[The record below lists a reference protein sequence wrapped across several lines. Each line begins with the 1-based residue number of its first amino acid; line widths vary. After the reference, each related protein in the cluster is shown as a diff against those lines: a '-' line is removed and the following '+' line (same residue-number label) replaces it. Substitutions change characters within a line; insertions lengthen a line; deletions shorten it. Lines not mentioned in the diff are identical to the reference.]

1 LPIIVTVPVVR
12 PSTRLMDRTGIP
24 GNVRANQNVS
34 TDDLRATV
42 QRRHSSRTD
51 RRLDGLG
58 RGIGGETQRLQGG
71 AVLVTLDEPD
81 DPHERLAVDQE
92 PYRSAP
98 RAPLADAGRGER
110 RRRMAGLE
118 DMRVAGSRSHVAGS
132 RRHQDASTSRR
143 SGSSKREMSP

>member
-1 LPIIVTVPVVR
+1 VI
-12 PSTRLMDRTGIP
+12 
-24 GNVRANQNVS
+24 RAARDGVAE
-34 TDDLRATV
+34 TFE
-42 QRRHSSRTD
+42 RTD

-58 RGIGGETQRLQGG
+58 RDVGLLVRVRGVCLQGHPAGAVRRRRPEGLAVDGETQCLQGG

-81 DPHERLAVDQE
+81 DPHERLAADGLDQE

-98 RAPLADAGRGER
+98 RAPLADAGRGEQ